1 MRTALLL
8 FHLFIFLPFFAQS
21 ADSLRQE
28 AQQCYD
34 RGYFQHSIGLI
45 RQIADDSL
53 IVDDMRLR
61 YDCFCQMGQLDSLFL
76 WGERVVRRNPLD
88 RIVPDL
94 AYRLN
99 NADPEHTDPGKAIEI
114 CERYKQQDSTH
125 ILVNRQLADAYYIV
139 GNYDLALRELD
150 RLESL
155 GDSCFKVLYT
165 KGSVFVH
172 TTRYQDAYDYLT
184 RATRLRNDTHGY
196 CLFLLGIAANKIGL
210 GAEGLSY
217 LEMAKERLMPNRK
230 TLFRL
235 HQELAESFRMKNEPD
250 FRLEELQECLRLAD
264 EKDVNELTYQMGQ
277 CYVSLHQMDKARDCF
292 NRFLEATENKEYN
305 DKIKDMRESAQ
316 RQLRMMMW

>member
-1 MRTALLL
+1 
-8 FHLFIFLPFFAQS
+8 
-21 ADSLRQE
+21 
-28 AQQCYD
+28 
-34 RGYFQHSIGLI
+34 
-45 RQIADDSL
+45 
-53 IVDDMRLR
+53 MRLR

-99 NADPEHTDPGKAIEI
+99 NADPQHTNPGKAIEI

-139 GNYDLALRELD
+139 GNYDLALRELN

-165 KGSVFVH
+165 KGSIFIH
-172 TTRYQDAYDYLT
+172 TARYQDAYDYLS
-184 RATRLRNDTHGY
+184 RATLLRNDTHGY

-235 HQELAESFRMKNEPD
+235 HQELAESYRMKNEPD

-277 CYVSLHQMDKARDCF
+277 CYVGLRQMDKARDCF
-292 NRFLEATENKEYN
+292 NHFLEATENKEYN
-305 DKIKDMRESAQ
+305 DKIKGMRESAQ